1 MSLDIYFKLL
11 DDLKSTNDLIKYFDD
26 TAVYAPLDS
35 QQVIK
40 LAEHPTKIFI
50 HNNNLCYNNENGDIV
65 CCPHL
70 ETNVS
75 DSDVGY

>member
-40 LAEHPTKIFI
+40 LAEHPT
-50 HNNNLCYNNENGDIV
+50 
-65 CCPHL
+65 
-70 ETNVS
+70 
-75 DSDVGY
+75 